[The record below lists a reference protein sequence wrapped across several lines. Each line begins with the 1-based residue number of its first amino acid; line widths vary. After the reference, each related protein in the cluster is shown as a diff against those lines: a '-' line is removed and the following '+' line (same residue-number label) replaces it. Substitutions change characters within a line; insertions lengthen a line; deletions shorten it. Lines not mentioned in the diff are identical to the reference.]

1 MAKVA
6 LKNRSAWAHLK
17 GIKEATD
24 SVSKWP
30 AWKRDAIV
38 FTKKVETKEIVCEK
52 KPLPETKK

>member
-38 FTKKVETKEIVCEK
+38 FTKKEEIKETVCERKPHSDIK
-52 KPLPETKK
+52 K